1 MVTSASNWSI
11 CVITLQFRFATK
23 LSSSERQA
31 YNIPVRYAADPAA
44 AAKVTDSPPPPAESH
59 ARSDSRMQCTNEY
72 ANRNEW
78 GSYSE
83 LLDLQSDRPEA
94 VAKLSWERTHQ
105 VDFNLIC
112 LQFGI

>member
-44 AAKVTDSPPPPAESH
+44 AAKVTDSPPQLSH
-59 ARSDSRMQCTNEY
+59 TLARTVGCSAQTSMLTAMSGAATVSYLTCSRTDW
-72 ANRNEW
+72 R
-78 GSYSE
+78 
-83 LLDLQSDRPEA
+83 QS
-94 VAKLSWERTHQ
+94 LS
-105 VDFNLIC
+105 
-112 LQFGI
+112 